1 MNGRVRWSD
10 RVRYA
15 VDNTFSRGT
24 APLIVWLA
32 ALSLIVV
39 LLAALLLSLT
49 GTAREG
55 EGRLGLVEA
64 AWRSLMRMLDA
75 VTLGGDTGWGFRL
88 IMLAVTL
95 GGVFVIST
103 LIGVLTSGV
112 EGKLEELR
120 KGRSRVV
127 ESGHTAILGR
137 NEQVFTII
145 SELAIA
151 NENQR
156 RPCIVILGD
165 HDEVDMEDQ
174 ARQKV
179 GDTGRTCV
187 VCRTGSPMEMAN
199 LSIASL
205 NAARSIILLSPDSED
220 ADCEVIKII
229 LAITNHPECRKELY
243 HIVAELRDVRNTEV
257 ASVVGRD
264 EVE

>member
-1 MNGRVRWSD
+1 MNGQVRWSD

-24 APLIVWLA
+24 AALIVWLA
-32 ALSLIVV
+32 GLSLIVV

-49 GTAREG
+49 GAAQEG
-55 EGRLGLVEA
+55 EGRLSLVEA
-64 AWRSLMRMLDA
+64 AWRGLMRALDA
-75 VTLGGDTGWGFRL
+75 GTMGGDTGWGFRL

-103 LIGVLTSGV
+103 LIGILTSGV

-120 KGRSRVV
+120 KGRSRVI
-127 ESGHTAILGR
+127 ESGHTVILGW

-165 HDEVDMEDQ
+165 HDKVDMQDQ
-174 ARQKV
+174 VRQKV
-179 GDTGRTCV
+179 GDTGRTRV
-187 VCRTGSPMEMAN
+187 VCRTGSPIETAE
-199 LSIASL
+199 LSIALL
-205 NAARSIILLSPDSED
+205 NTARSIIVLSPDSED

-229 LAITNHPECRKELY
+229 LAITNHPAAAGNPTTSSL
-243 HIVAELRDVRNTEV
+243 
-257 ASVVGRD
+257 S
-264 EVE
+264 